1 MLVKISKTRQNTLL
15 KRRDKIQQKG
25 GERERMLV
33 RRFRSI
39 KYDGFFSINQSK
51 IINRKVYSSTQVHI
65 EHFKEEATNKEYFLL
80 QKLEQYVSD
89 ETPIE

>member
-33 RRFRSI
+33 RRFRSL
-39 KYDGFFSINQSK
+39 KYQGFFSINQNK
-51 IINRKVYSSTQVHI
+51 IIHRKVYSTTQVHI
-65 EHFKEEATNKEYFLL
+65 SRRRQQTKNIFSSK
-80 QKLEQYVSD
+80 S
-89 ETPIE
+89 